1 MKIALILTESHP
13 LAQRNAYAHFLNQ
26 SSLPS
31 ADYQCWTLP
40 DSSYAEPALAALEE
54 QYRRSPVDLLLFP
67 AGWQGAEWATRLA
80 WRLNG
85 DALCDV
91 MHGEFV
97 NGDTVT
103 KKACGGAIMA
113 ELQLHSSP
121 WCLSMAAVPGGAG
134 KLPEMPVHTL
144 TSDTTQPPWL
154 IASQPVTSNTVSD
167 LQLAKRVL
175 AVGRGVT
182 TPQNMTRLHDIAA
195 STGMV
200 IGASREAVMHAWCP
214 MDRLLGISGMQIAPD
229 ICIVAGAS
237 GASALMSGISQSQ
250 FIVAINND
258 PHAPVFQQADV
269 GIVDEMMPVL
279 EALNACITE
288 DI

>member
-1 MKIALILTESHP
+1 MKIALILIENYTP
-13 LAQRNAYAHFLNQ
+13 AQRNAYAHFLYH
-26 SSLPS
+26 STLPS
-31 ADYQCWTLP
+31 IDYQCWTLP
-40 DSSYAEPALAALEE
+40 DSSYAEPALAALEG
-54 QYRRSPVDLLLFP
+54 QYRRSPVDLMLFP

-91 MHGEFV
+91 MYGEFV
-97 NGDTVT
+97 KDNTVT
-103 KKACGGAIMA
+103 KKACGGTIMA

-121 WCLSMAAVPGGAG
+121 WCLSVAAVLGNEG
-134 KLPEMPVHTL
+134 KLPKMPVHSL

-154 IASQPVTSNTVSD
+154 IDTLPMTSNTVSD
-167 LQLAKRVL
+167 LQQAKRIL

-269 GIVDEMMPVL
+269 GIVDEMMQVL
-279 EALNACITE
+279 EALNDFITE